1 LIRFVSTG
9 GSAPPVGL
17 AAAIEQGLAPDGG
30 LYLPEPLVPFPPDEV
45 NALRGLPLV
54 DVGRRVAA
62 HLLRG
67 CIDKTVLGAIV
78 REALDFPIPL
88 VRVSERIFALELFHG
103 PTLAFKDV
111 GARFLAR
118 LLAAVSARVSRVS
131 EPLTVLVATSGDTG
145 GAVAHA
151 FHGVEGTR
159 VVILY
164 PLEQV
169 SPVQERQF
177 ATLGGNVLALAVR
190 GTFDDCQRLAKEA
203 FADRHLRE
211 RVRLTSANSI
221 NVGRLLPQ
229 AFYYFHGWGQLPAG
243 PEPIVSV
250 PSGNFGNLAAGLI
263 AKRLGLPVARFV
275 AATNANDVVPAYLRT
290 GRYQPRP
297 SQRTISNAMDV
308 GTPGNVARIMALYDH
323 DLERLRRDVVGRAQ
337 NDADTRACITRVWEQ
352 TRYVLDPHSAVAY
365 LGLEAEL
372 AERRDT
378 VGMFLATAHP
388 AKFADIVNPLIG
400 TGVTV
405 PERLARLAD
414 RPLQRQIIDPDLDA
428 VRVVLQSAR

>member
-1 LIRFVSTG
+1 M
-9 GSAPPVGL
+9 
-17 AAAIEQGLAPDGG
+17 
-30 LYLPEPLVPFPPDEV
+30 
-45 NALRGLPLV
+45 
-54 DVGRRVAA
+54 
-62 HLLRG
+62 
-67 CIDKTVLGAIV
+67 
-78 REALDFPIPL
+78 
-88 VRVSERIFALELFHG
+88 
-103 PTLAFKDV
+103 
-111 GARFLAR
+111 
-118 LLAAVSARVSRVS
+118 
-131 EPLTVLVATSGDTG
+131 
-145 GAVAHA
+145 
-151 FHGVEGTR
+151 
-159 VVILY
+159 
-164 PLEQV
+164 
-169 SPVQERQF
+169 
-177 ATLGGNVLALAVR
+177 
-190 GTFDDCQRLAKEA
+190 
-203 FADRHLRE
+203 
-211 RVRLTSANSI
+211 
-221 NVGRLLPQ
+221 
-229 AFYYFHGWGQLPAG
+229 
-243 PEPIVSV
+243 
-250 PSGNFGNLAAGLI
+250 
-263 AKRLGLPVARFV
+263 